1 MFFSIDFRLG
11 RRRDVKLSEAIEQV
25 KMLKPN
31 AYTDDMLTMLLN
43 QFEAMVQS
51 EVLGRKEIFS
61 YDWKKDGDQMLLAPS
76 PYDICYVSYVSAMVD
91 FNNQEY
97 AGYANN
103 MELFNSQYAEY
114 KKFAQREKEEKG
126 PETIIKNFF

>member
-1 MFFSIDFRLG
+1 M
-11 RRRDVKLSEAIEQV
+11 KLSEAIEQV

-31 AYTDDMLTMLLN
+31 AYTDDTLTMLLN

-51 EVLGRKEIFS
+51 EVLGNKEIFS
-61 YDWKKDGDQMLLAPS
+61 YDWKADGDRELLVPS

-103 MELFNSQYAEY
+103 MELFNGQYAEY
-114 KKFAQREKEEKG
+114 RKFAQRQKKDAEREI
-126 PETIIKNFF
+126 IIKNFF